1 MTIRYRCGIECYDG
15 GKIHTLRS
23 VSNRKS
29 YDFKCLDC
37 GMNVTTGDRELGE
50 QVGEE
55 VL

>member
-1 MTIRYRCGIECYDG
+1 MTIRYKCGIECHDG

-29 YDFKCLDC
+29 HDFQCLDC
-37 GMNVTTGDRELGE
+37 DMKVITGDRELGE
-50 QVGEE
+50 QVGEQ